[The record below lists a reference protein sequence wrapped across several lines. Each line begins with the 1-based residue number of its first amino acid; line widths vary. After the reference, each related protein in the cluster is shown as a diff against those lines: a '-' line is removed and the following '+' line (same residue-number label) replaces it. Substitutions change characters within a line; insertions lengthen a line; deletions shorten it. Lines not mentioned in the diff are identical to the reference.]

1 MDRWD
6 NPKDEKYFGLADW
19 QFDLAIF
26 LLIGVVALGAYLL
39 GGAHALGIRGNDKA
53 PSPHLAAVQPVAP
66 VASSVVQAPT
76 SEDGEASNSPS
87 GPDADEDPD
96 AILRAEALFLGV
108 LAVLVA
114 LVAPVLGILAVPIAL
129 VAPFLS
135 VLAVAVA
142 LEAPFLGV
150 SAVLVAI
157 VTVVAVLAFIG
168 GDGTDSSVS

>member
-39 GGAHALGIRGNDKA
+39 GGAHALGIRGNDEA
-53 PSPHLAAVQPVAP
+53 VAP
-66 VASSVVQAPT
+66 VASSVVQAPI
-76 SEDGEASNSPS
+76 SEDGEASNAPS

-108 LAVLVA
+108 FAVLVA
-114 LVAPVLGILAVPIAL
+114 LVAPFLGILAVPI
-129 VAPFLS
+129 
-135 VLAVAVA
+135 A

-150 SAVLVAI
+150 SAVLVAL

-168 GDGTDSSVS
+168 GDGTDNSVS

>member
-26 LLIGVVALGAYLL
+26 LLIGVAGLGAYLL
-39 GGAHALGIRGNDKA
+39 GGAHALGIRGNDEA
-53 PSPHLAAVQPVAP
+53 VAP

-76 SEDGEASNSPS
+76 SENGETSNSPS
-87 GPDADEDPD
+87 GPDADEDAD

-114 LVAPVLGILAVPIAL
+114 LVPSFLGILAVPIAL
-129 VAPFLS
+129 VAPLLS
-135 VLAVAVA
+135 VLAAPVA

-150 SAVLVAI
+150 SAVLVAL

-168 GDGTDSSVS
+168 GDGTDNSVS